1 MQKIAVK
8 RVILKQMTELK
19 QINVVVD
26 FKEAKQRILSY
37 DGHDIKEASELYKS
51 YIQACHA
58 KGIEYERNFM
68 CEDVIDPDEFC
79 GRLLMLDDMAFI
91 EAGQELEQLKK
102 YDENKDELLLEIL
115 KDKLLGND
123 LTIFHRDSASQA
135 YLDLLKKH
143 NIGVRQHLIPA
154 DATLRRADY
163 ARRSVL
169 CEILEKMK
177 GEEKPADT
185 APKEDAKNSPTIHY
199 LTDKRVHIL
208 QGRYNRLYRDSMAML
223 LQSKKKYHWD
233 IGAKLG
239 ICVLGLVTS
248 YVAAVSGIDETTK
261 TYATTTFS
269 LVSALLAGWQS
280 VVNSAEKSAKLYGG
294 YVVYQELCTELES
307 AFLYFEAK
315 RPYDEIMESITKA
328 MNKYEGSFSKPAE
341 LALTDLDMK
350 IREID
355 NMIQTKLFERNDG
368 HLPAWW
374 TPNN

>member
-1 MQKIAVK
+1 MD
-8 RVILKQMTELK
+8 LKQMTELK

-26 FKEAKQRILSY
+26 LQEAKQRILSY
-37 DGHDIKEASELYKS
+37 DGHDIKEVSELYKT
-51 YIQACHA
+51 YMQACQA
-58 KGIEYERNFM
+58 GGFNNYERNFM
-68 CEDVIDPDEFC
+68 CEDVFDPDEFC
-79 GRLLMLDDMAFI
+79 RRLLMLEDMAII
-91 EAGQELEQLKK
+91 EAGHELKSLRSNNES
-102 YDENKDELLLEIL
+102 KDELLLEIL

-135 YLDLLKKH
+135 YLELLEKK
-143 NIGVRQHLIPA
+143 NIGVRQHLIPQ
-154 DATLRRADY
+154 DATLRREEY

-177 GEEKPADT
+177 GEEKPVQVKSSEAQ
-185 APKEDAKNSPTIHY
+185 PKEASSTIHY

-223 LQSKKKYHWD
+223 MQSKQKYHWD

-239 ICVLGLVTS
+239 ICALGLVTS

-269 LVSALLAGWQS
+269 LASALIAGWQS
-280 VVNSAEKSAKLYGG
+280 VVNSAEKSARLYGG
-294 YVVYQELCTELES
+294 YTVYQELCTELEG

-328 MNKYEGSFSKPAE
+328 MNKYEGSFSKPVE
-341 LALTDLDMK
+341 LALTDLEMK

-355 NMIQTKLFERNDG
+355 TMIQTKLFERNDG
-368 HLPAWW
+368 HYPSWW